1 MNQPNKP
8 EIMNNI
14 GIKILVAALC
24 AISFVAGM
32 YAHKSRQIN
41 ACQAIGGEL
50 TEHGSAVLC
59 HMSEHQK

>member
-32 YAHKSRQIN
+32 YAHKSRQVN

-50 TEHGSAVLC
+50 TERGSAVLC